1 MSESKVSFS
10 IGKIN
15 MNWSVYQ
22 TLFYGLLAVMLL
34 IMIPIAWTTG
44 ISGDEFIQYQYG
56 KAIVDWFMNFGEAT
70 EANKLV
76 FEEEG
81 GHMYAYSSSFDFF
94 TAAFNE
100 FFGIE
105 KVYEW
110 RHVFNAISGWLL
122 IVFAGLIAK
131 EILGWRAALIAIF
144 LIFISPRVIGHSWN
158 NPKDIPFAMTYV
170 MGLYYIMKY
179 ITNINNLTWKH
190 KLMVSVSIGLAIGIR
205 IGGLILIAYLLLFTA
220 LYFLYSSGG
229 LKKAFT
235 KEGIAKIKE
244 LIISSVVVSVGAYI
258 VGIMFWPFAL
268 QSPLTNPMIALERMS
283 DFSTTVGI
291 RQLYDGEIVWSEAL
305 PDYYTLH
312 YIFMTTPVI
321 VILGFVLFFIFIAKQ
336 ENKDSRFWK
345 FVLLFA
351 FLFPIFYI
359 FYKHSM
365 VYSGWRHTLFTYP
378 AMTIASAIG
387 FEYLLRQFKKPKT
400 QIIMLSCLPILALH
414 PIIHSIKNNPF
425 QYIYFNELTGGVD
438 NMVGKYEN
446 DYYYHS
452 SRQAYNWLKENT
464 GFDTLGNG
472 KKINLLSNDHQSV
485 AYFVGNDTDKVF
497 RDYQRYYDRG
507 QRDWDYF
514 IVVNNYINPGQLRRG
529 IWPPPNTVYEVKVD
543 NTTIGAVLKRKTY
556 KDFKGHQ
563 ALQQGS
569 IPLAIELLTEAI
581 QEDPMVES
589 AYLDLADAFLRAAEY
604 EKGIAVTKQLL
615 KIYPQYDKAFY
626 SQSIILLNQGKYKEC
641 IEVGK
646 IVLKLNPKYTNVYYI
661 SGVAY
666 MQAGDPLSAIKS
678 LKTCVEKSPGF
689 KQAYAMLAEIYK
701 QQGKTQE
708 AEYYQ
713 SIVNQL

>member
-1 MSESKVSFS
+1 
-10 IGKIN
+10 
-15 MNWSVYQ
+15 
-22 TLFYGLLAVMLL
+22 
-34 IMIPIAWTTG
+34 
-44 ISGDEFIQYQYG
+44 
-56 KAIVDWFMNFGEAT
+56 
-70 EANKLV
+70 
-76 FEEEG
+76 
-81 GHMYAYSSSFDFF
+81 
-94 TAAFNE
+94 
-100 FFGIE
+100 
-105 KVYEW
+105 
-110 RHVFNAISGWLL
+110 
-122 IVFAGLIAK
+122 
-131 EILGWRAALIAIF
+131 
-144 LIFISPRVIGHSWN
+144 
-158 NPKDIPFAMTYV
+158 
-170 MGLYYIMKY
+170 
-179 ITNINNLTWKH
+179 
-190 KLMVSVSIGLAIGIR
+190 
-205 IGGLILIAYLLLFTA
+205 
-220 LYFLYSSGG
+220 
-229 LKKAFT
+229 
-235 KEGIAKIKE
+235 
-244 LIISSVVVSVGAYI
+244 
-258 VGIMFWPFAL
+258 
-268 QSPLTNPMIALERMS
+268 
-283 DFSTTVGI
+283 
-291 RQLYDGEIVWSEAL
+291 
-305 PDYYTLH
+305 
-312 YIFMTTPVI
+312 
-321 VILGFVLFFIFIAKQ
+321 
-336 ENKDSRFWK
+336 
-345 FVLLFA
+345 
-351 FLFPIFYI
+351 
-359 FYKHSM
+359 
-365 VYSGWRHTLFTYP
+365 
-378 AMTIASAIG
+378 
-387 FEYLLRQFKKPKT
+387 
-400 QIIMLSCLPILALH
+400 
-414 PIIHSIKNNPF
+414 
-425 QYIYFNELTGGVD
+425 
-438 NMVGKYEN
+438 MVGKYEN

-563 ALQQGS
+563 ALQQGN

-589 AYLDLADAFLRAAEY
+589 AYLDLADAFLRAGEY
-604 EKGIAVTKQLL
+604 EKGISVTKQLL